1 MKPKIEMFKT
11 AFSPM
16 YDCFVGILKV
26 TYDDAGNPIIHAYL
40 DGDKEKNGILFR
52 ESELTRF
59 CL

>member
-1 MKPKIEMFKT
+1 MKPKIEAYKT

-16 YDCFVGILKV
+16 YDCFVGIVKV
-26 TYDDAGNPIIHAYL
+26 SYDDVGNPIIHAYL
-40 DGDKEKNGILFR
+40 DGEKSEILFR